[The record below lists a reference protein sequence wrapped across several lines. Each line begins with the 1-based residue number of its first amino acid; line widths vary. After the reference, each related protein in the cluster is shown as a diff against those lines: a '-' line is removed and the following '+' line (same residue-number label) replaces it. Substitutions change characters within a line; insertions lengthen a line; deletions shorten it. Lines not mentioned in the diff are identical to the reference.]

1 LGYNFCY
8 MAYQDTIDYLYGL
21 QKHGIKLGLE
31 NPGRLLSLFG
41 DPQGAFRAVH
51 VAGTNGKGS
60 TSAALASVL
69 RQAGRRVGLFTSPH
83 ITSFTERIA
92 VDGHEITENDVVSL
106 AEEIRQKAEGME
118 PTFFEVVT
126 VMGFLYF
133 KRKGVDWAVVETG
146 MGGRL
151 DATNVLLPRLCI
163 ITTVDLDHRE
173 FLGEALADMA
183 REKAGII
190 KKGVPVVSAA
200 QQAGAMEAIESAASD
215 NGAPLYVE
223 GRDFGFSVRDCEPGK
238 VFFDYRSGGLSMEG
252 LAVPLSGDYQARNAS
267 LAIKAYELISGCG
280 AGFEDDVRTGL
291 STMRWPG
298 RLELLSDNPPV
309 FIDGAHNPGAAR
321 ALAITVRRDILKGGR
336 KLVLVMGVMADKDL
350 EGILAPLVPLASE
363 IIFAAPDYG
372 RAARPGE
379 LLRVALSMGYSAKT
393 APSVKEA
400 LRMARAYNEIV
411 LVTGSFYT
419 IGEAREA
426 MGAKGFLAGLREW
439 QANH

>member
-1 LGYNFCY
+1 
-8 MAYQDTIDYLYGL
+8 MAYMDTIEYLYGL
-21 QKHGIKLGLE
+21 QKYGIKLGLE
-31 NPGRLLSLFG
+31 NPRRLLSLFG
-41 DPQGAFRAVH
+41 DPQGAFRSVH

-69 RQAGRRVGLFTSPH
+69 RQEGMRVGLFTSPH

-92 VDGHEITENDVVSL
+92 VDGEEIAEDEVVSL
-106 AEEIRQKAEGME
+106 AEEIRRRAEDME

-151 DATNVLLPRLCI
+151 DATNVLMPGLCI
-163 ITTVDLDHRE
+163 ITTVGLDHRE
-173 FLGEALADMA
+173 FLGESLQEIA
-183 REKAGII
+183 REKAGIL

-200 QQAGAMEAIESAASD
+200 QEARAMEAIESAASEK
-215 NGAPLYVE
+215 GAPLYVE
-223 GRDFGFSVRDCEPGK
+223 GRDFGHSVRVCEQGR
-238 VFFDYRSGGLSMEG
+238 VFFDYRSGGLSTEG
-252 LAVPLSGDYQARNAS
+252 LEVPLSGDYQALNAS
-267 LAIKAYELISGCG
+267 LAIKAYELISGGG
-280 AGFEDDVRTGL
+280 AGFEDAVRTGL
-291 STMRWPG
+291 RTMRWPG
-298 RLELLSDNPPV
+298 RLELLADNPPV
-309 FIDGAHNPGAAR
+309 YIDGAHNPGAAR
-321 ALAITVRRDILKGGR
+321 ALARTLGRDILGGGG
-336 KLVLVMGVMADKDL
+336 KLVLVMGVMADKDI
-350 EGILAPLVPLASE
+350 EGILAPLLPLAGE
-363 IIFAAPDYG
+363 IIFTSPDYG

-379 LLRVALSMGYSAKT
+379 LLRVARSMGYSAKT

-400 LRMARAYNEIV
+400 LSMARAHNEIV

-426 MGAKGFLAGLREW
+426 MGKRGFLPGLREW